1 MTTPISRYFLH
12 PSGLTG
18 PSDGQAFA
26 LESLLQR
33 GHTVSLVYFTDR
45 GIESAYRGPMEQNK
59 TLLETLKKI
68 PIFKGLSPSQV
79 KKVLGLCQS
88 RVCAPGDVVCARG
101 TDSDE
106 MYILIRGE
114 LGVKGEDSVL
124 LATLQPITTVGEMG
138 IFNRQRCS
146 RRSKRSS
153 RARCWSLR
161 AALLS

>member
-1 MTTPISRYFLH
+1 
-12 PSGLTG
+12 
-18 PSDGQAFA
+18 
-26 LESLLQR
+26 
-33 GHTVSLVYFTDR
+33 
-45 GIESAYRGPMEQNK
+45 MEQNK

-124 LATLQPITTVGEMG
+124 LATLQPITAVGEMG
-138 IFNRQRCS
+138 IFNRQLCS